1 MSEWESSYRLR
12 WLQGTRKAHFKS
24 QRKTLEEECKQT
36 SYYFPAYK
44 MPSSMA
50 GLELPD
56 FWSAQAL
63 MGGSQKVRQ
72 RTS

>member
-1 MSEWESSYRLR
+1 MPRHSLSWCQNILILKKE
-12 WLQGTRKAHFKS
+12 G
-24 QRKTLEEECKQT
+24 KTLEEECKQA

-56 FWSAQAL
+56 FWSAQTL